1 VIDALKG
8 YVQLATGLTEVTARK
23 AYESATALLSQ
34 LPDFGRTGPEAVKSS
49 VQDIA
54 DDLVEQ
60 SRTNREMVVG
70 LVRTEVDRAVGRMGF
85 VREEE
90 LAAVRRHVARLEA
103 ALAEVRDKARPA
115 AAKPDGDSSGGPG
128 AFA

>member
-1 VIDALKG
+1 MI
-8 YVQLATGLTEVTARK
+8 
-23 AYESATALLSQ
+23 S
-34 LPDFGRTGPEAVKSS
+34 
-49 VQDIA
+49 
-54 DDLVEQ
+54 
-60 SRTNREMVVG
+60 
-70 LVRTEVDRAVGRMGF
+70 GRMGF